1 MRPGRGVQCEPELD
15 GWLWGKE
22 GDPRRLKCAESSP
35 CFSHSSPLV
44 RIFFFFLSVFVFF
57 LFPFRPNKRVLRQH
71 TRFIWLHVTVNHSA
85 SKLQKLLAL
94 IFLHLGVQSC
104 LIYIL
109 FICRNIV
116 FCIIVIIEPLVF
128 IFQKKSDV
136 LAGIRK
142 LVWKLIIVLIV

>member
-44 RIFFFFLSVFVFF
+44 RIFFFVRFRFL
-57 LFPFRPNKRVLRQH
+57 PFRPNKRVLRQH

-94 IFLHLGVQSC
+94 IFLHLGVQSG